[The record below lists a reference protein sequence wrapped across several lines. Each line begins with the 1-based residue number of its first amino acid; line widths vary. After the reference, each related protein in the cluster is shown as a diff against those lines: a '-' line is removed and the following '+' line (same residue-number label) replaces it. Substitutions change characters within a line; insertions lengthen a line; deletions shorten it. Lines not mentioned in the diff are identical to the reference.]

1 MLASV
6 SSALLVFTSHTYDY
20 PVMLRNLLS
29 PLPATRNEL
38 LVPPWFY
45 CNCKEKYSMG
55 LGSFFPFFSP
65 FVGWLH
71 ALQGATNMQQ
81 IIFSLFDDGITNCSF
96 LVANMSLNLVTC
108 R

>member
-1 MLASV
+1 
-6 SSALLVFTSHTYDY
+6 
-20 PVMLRNLLS
+20 
-29 PLPATRNEL
+29 
-38 LVPPWFY
+38 
-45 CNCKEKYSMG
+45 MG